1 MSAKEIHLD
10 ESARR
15 AFLSGVERHSTSV
28 KTAFGPSGR
37 VEIVAKKFSITPT
50 NDRVITEREIKFKDP
65 AFVQYLRGRNS
76 VNEAE
81 HWNAGVDDSPGLCFE
96 ILRLG
101 LDFGRRLDT

>member
-37 VEIVAKKFSITPT
+37 VEIVAKKFRTDMKRNNASPNQPQDAITSRL
-50 NDRVITEREIKFKDP
+50 NMVKSHS
-65 AFVQYLRGRNS
+65 RG
-76 VNEAE
+76 
-81 HWNAGVDDSPGLCFE
+81 AG
-96 ILRLG
+96 
-101 LDFGRRLDT
+101 